1 MSYEEV
7 FMSYEED
14 EYSDGSFRR
23 EWRNASGEY
32 HREDG
37 PAIIY
42 YREDGSIEQ
51 EWFYLNG
58 LIHRELGS
66 AVIYYNT
73 YGSIIWEKF
82 YLNGEFI
89 GRDTKGF
96 WALWAPLTE
105 DKRKYPELLKY
116 LVRFS

>member
-1 MSYEEV
+1 MSYEEIKINN
-7 FMSYEED
+7 
-14 EYSDGSFRR
+14 GSFRR
-23 EWRNASGEY
+23 EWRNISHQC

-42 YREDGSIEQ
+42 YREDGSIQQ

-73 YGSIIWEKF
+73 YGLIDLENF
-82 YLNGEFI
+82 YLYGEWL
-89 GRDTKGF
+89 GRDKKGF
-96 WALWAPLTE
+96 WALWDRLTE
-105 DKRKYPELLKY
+105 DKRRSPEILKY
-116 LVRFS
+116 LMRFS